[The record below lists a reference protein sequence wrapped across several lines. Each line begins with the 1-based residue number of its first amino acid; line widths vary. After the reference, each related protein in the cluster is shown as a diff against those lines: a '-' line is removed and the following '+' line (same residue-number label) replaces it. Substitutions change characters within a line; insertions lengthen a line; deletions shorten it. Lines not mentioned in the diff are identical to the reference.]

1 MGDSVTSVGGRR
13 SSAMF
18 GTGCFVFLPNAR
30 VRDVCYFENT
40 IHAEHGLS
48 RGEVAFL
55 KLAVQPSVGQ

>member
-1 MGDSVTSVGGRR
+1 
-13 SSAMF
+13 MF